1 MSAENQKTI
10 LLVDDDMI
18 IAMTI
23 KMTLEKY
30 GYKVMIANTAEEAIA
45 TVEKTSGIDLILM
58 DINLGAGI
66 DGTEAAAIIL
76 RDHDI
81 PVVFLS
87 SHTEPDIVAKTEK
100 ITSYGYVVKNSGDTV
115 LQASIKMA
123 FKLFEAKINEKEKE
137 SQREAALEALRES
150 EEKYRGIFDESITT
164 VYVFDANKN
173 FINTNQAGVD
183 LLGYSREELLH
194 MSIPDVDADP
204 IVVLPAHLELLTGGR
219 LINYEH
225 ILRRKDGTIITVLNN
240 SRPLR
245 DAHGNVV
252 GMLSTLVDITER
264 IQAEKEKEQF
274 ISLQRA
280 TIESTTDGILVI
292 DQSGKITDS
301 NKRFAQMWRIPDSVL
316 AARDDAQALHFVLDQ
331 LLDPQGFLA
340 KVNELYAAPDQESF
354 DLLQFK
360 DGRCFERYSRPQ
372 LISGRPLGRVWS
384 FRNITE
390 RKQAESQRDA
400 ALEALRESEKR
411 LHAAQKLAHIGVW
424 DWKVDTDIV
433 TWTEELYHIA
443 GLDPMLPAPTYAEHP
458 TIYAPESWEVLKTA
472 VERAMKTGESYQLE
486 LQLIRPDGGIRYV
499 NAFGGAKY
507 DTNGRVNGLYG
518 SVQDITEQKRAEKA
532 LRESE
537 KRYRT
542 MIENASDIV
551 YKTDKTG
558 NFIFLNRAAVHIA
571 GYEEGE
577 LIGKLYMIVIRPD
590 MRVKAFKFYG
600 RQLVKGIHN
609 TYFEIPII
617 TKDGREVWLG
627 QNAQLIIEDGQ
638 VTGFQAV
645 ARDITE
651 RKRAEDAMRESEE
664 KYRILVEKAN
674 EAIIIVQDGVF
685 VFANRSMSDL
695 LGVPAG
701 DLEGKPF
708 IDFVW
713 SEDRELV
720 NANYRKRIAGEPVR
734 DDYDFRIIGAGGR
747 LTWVFLS
754 AAVIQWKGKTAT
766 LNLLTDI
773 TERKRAEEV
782 LQQYNQKWEAIT
794 TSSPDGIGMISLDGK
809 LQLMSDKLLTM
820 YGYSVKEKDE
830 VIKKIVFDFIDPS
843 NHKMLFDNM
852 RKLLAGKKDFNVSE
866 YLAIKKDNSKFY
878 VELSSSVLF
887 DSKGDPES
895 ILFVERDIT
904 ERKQAESQRETTLA
918 ALRESEENY
927 RLLVENSRDI
937 IYTLNTD
944 GVFTFVSPAW
954 TTLLG
959 HSVNQVV
966 GQPFQQFVHPDDLA
980 GCMTLLQKVIE
991 TGQRQDGVDSYRVRH
1006 ADGSW
1011 RWHITNAVPIKDAA
1025 GTVIGGEGIARDI
1038 TERKQAEEE
1047 IKQQLAEKGIL
1058 LKEVHHRIKNN
1069 IASIGGL
1076 ISLHLQSITNP
1087 EAVAVLQDAIGR
1099 VNSMRLLYD
1108 KLLLS
1113 EDYKDISVKNYLNE
1127 LIATIIAIFPDHAK
1141 IKFEKRIAD
1150 FQLDPKRLFP
1160 LGSIINELLTNI
1172 MKHAFIN
1179 GDAGSI
1185 KISLT
1190 NVGGHVKLTIQ
1201 DNGIGLP
1208 EGFDIDKTKGFGL
1221 MLVKMLSQQLDGNF
1235 SIKKHAGT
1243 RCKVEFKI

>member
-18 IAMTI
+18 IAMTV

-58 DINLGAGI
+58 DINLGAGM

-137 SQREAALEALRES
+137 LLLRKSEEKFKQLFTQMPSAVSIYDAVDDGKDFVFKDFNIAAEKIEGIKKDDLVGKRVTQVFPGVKDFGIFAVFQRVWRTGQPEFFPSAIYRDERDPGTWRENWVYKLASGEVIAIYHDITERKQGESQREAALAALRES
-150 EEKYRGIFDESITT
+150 EE
-164 VYVFDANKN
+164 
-173 FINTNQAGVD
+173 
-183 LLGYSREELLH
+183 
-194 MSIPDVDADP
+194 
-204 IVVLPAHLELLTGGR
+204 
-219 LINYEH
+219 
-225 ILRRKDGTIITVLNN
+225 
-240 SRPLR
+240 
-245 DAHGNVV
+245 
-252 GMLSTLVDITER
+252 
-264 IQAEKEKEQF
+264 
-274 ISLQRA
+274 
-280 TIESTTDGILVI
+280 
-292 DQSGKITDS
+292 
-301 NKRFAQMWRIPDSVL
+301 
-316 AARDDAQALHFVLDQ
+316 
-331 LLDPQGFLA
+331 
-340 KVNELYAAPDQESF
+340 
-354 DLLQFK
+354 
-360 DGRCFERYSRPQ
+360 
-372 LISGRPLGRVWS
+372 
-384 FRNITE
+384 
-390 RKQAESQRDA
+390 
-400 ALEALRESEKR
+400 
-411 LHAAQKLAHIGVW
+411 
-424 DWKVDTDIV
+424 
-433 TWTEELYHIA
+433 
-443 GLDPMLPAPTYAEHP
+443 
-458 TIYAPESWEVLKTA
+458 
-472 VERAMKTGESYQLE
+472 
-486 LQLIRPDGGIRYV
+486 
-499 NAFGGAKY
+499 
-507 DTNGRVNGLYG
+507 
-518 SVQDITEQKRAEKA
+518 
-532 LRESE
+532 
-537 KRYRT
+537 RYRALV
-542 MIENASDIV
+542 ENASDIV
-551 YKTDKTG
+551 FRTDNTG
-558 NFIFLNRAAVHIA
+558 HFTFLNRAALTTS

-577 LIGKLYMIVIRPD
+577 LIGKLYTIVIRPD
-590 MRVKAFKFYG
+590 MRVKALKFYG
-600 RQLVKGIHN
+600 RQLGKGIHN

-627 QNAQLIIEDGQ
+627 QNSQLIAEDGQ

-645 ARDITE
+645 SRDIT
-651 RKRAEDAMRESEE
+651 KSKQAESQREAALAAMRESEE

-695 LGVPAG
+695 LGVPTG

-830 VIKKIVFDFIDPS
+830 VINKIVFDFIDPS

-1087 EAVAVLQDAIGR
+1087 EAVAVLQDASSR

-1127 LIATIIAIFPDHAK
+1127 LIATIIALFPDHAK

-1235 SIKKHAGT
+1235 SIEKHAGT